1 MNRALVP
8 LGTSIALHA
17 ALAAAMITV
26 AVRRMPAPQTA
37 LQIQVVDVPP
47 PKPPE
52 PAPPKPAPLKV
63 ARSPKAP
70 LPPPTALPQP
80 IRAPPPPTQEA
91 PRSTPAPVIVTGITM
106 ESTSEGGGMAVG
118 AGNTLRGAPQQTA
131 AEPSQVKPYKAEKYA
146 PIAQVTEI
154 PQLLNRDSVNLRKYY
169 PPQALK
175 EGFEGDVMLRIVIDG
190 DGSVTKID
198 IVSDPGQGLGA
209 AAAEAVRGE
218 YRFSPARVNGVPVA
232 TTVSFPVHFV
242 IN

>member
-118 AGNTLRGAPQQTA
+118 AA
-131 AEPSQVKPYKAEKYA
+131 
-146 PIAQVTEI
+146 
-154 PQLLNRDSVNLRKYY
+154 
-169 PPQALK
+169 
-175 EGFEGDVMLRIVIDG
+175 MLARA
-190 DGSVTKID
+190 S
-198 IVSDPGQGLGA
+198 LA
-209 AAAEAVRGE
+209 AAA
-218 YRFSPARVNGVPVA
+218 
-232 TTVSFPVHFV
+232 
-242 IN
+242 